1 MVFRAY
7 ECVRWIGSVRTLQE
21 ALRLARH
28 RLPQAE
34 LDFAQPMGAYAGY
47 PYRIVV
53 MWCVMREARDARS
66 S

>member
-47 PYRIVV
+47 RTVPYCGDV
-53 MWCVMREARDARS
+53 M
-66 S
+66 